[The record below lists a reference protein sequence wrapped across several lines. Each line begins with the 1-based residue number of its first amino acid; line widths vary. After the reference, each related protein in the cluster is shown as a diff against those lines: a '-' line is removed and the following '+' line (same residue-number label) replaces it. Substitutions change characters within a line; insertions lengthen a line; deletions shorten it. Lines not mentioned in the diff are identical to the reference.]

1 MELFGVDI
9 RIYFLLFIIYSVIG
23 WCMEVTLKLIES
35 RKFVNRG
42 FLIGPYCPI
51 YGYGAILITFLLKK
65 YTNDVLT
72 LFIMAILVCGILEY
86 VTSYFMEKIFKARW
100 WDYSKNKFNINGRVC
115 LETIIPFGLL
125 GLLIMYVTN
134 PFFLAKLQQLPETW
148 LNILFWAILAVFI
161 TDNIVSTVVISYIK
175 KALKFIGKELD
186 STEEITKKIREV
198 LRQKSP
204 LHRRLANAYPKLEAV
219 KLKIKQK
226 KEEIKEQLEE
236 QKKEVIEHIK
246 EQKEEIKQQIAEQKI
261 EIGKIIGETSK
272 KVEKIANNI
281 KNKED
286 SIKYFRGM
294 QDYQWIYYFGLQ

>member
-1 MELFGVDI
+1 MEILGADI
-9 RIYFLLFIIYSVIG
+9 RIYFLLFIIYSFIG
-23 WCMEVTLKLIES
+23 WCMEVALKLIES

-65 YTNDVLT
+65 YVYDPLT

-86 VTSYFMEKIFKARW
+86 STSYLMEKIFKARW

-134 PFFLAKLQQLPETW
+134 PFFLAKLEKLPEEW
-148 LNILFWAILAVFI
+148 LNVLFWGLLVIFI

-204 LHRRLANAYPKLEAV
+204 LHKRLADAYPKLEAV
-219 KLKIKQK
+219 KLKIKEK
-226 KEEIKEQLEE
+226 
-236 QKKEVIEHIK
+236 
-246 EQKEEIKQQIAEQKI
+246 KEEIKQQVEEQKREI
-261 EIGKIIGETSK
+261 IEKVESQKKEIIEQIQEQKVEIGKIIDETAK
-272 KVEKIANNI
+272 KVE
-281 KNKED
+281 NKAKKFKKD
-286 SIKYFRGM
+286 NKK
-294 QDYQWIYYFGLQ
+294 